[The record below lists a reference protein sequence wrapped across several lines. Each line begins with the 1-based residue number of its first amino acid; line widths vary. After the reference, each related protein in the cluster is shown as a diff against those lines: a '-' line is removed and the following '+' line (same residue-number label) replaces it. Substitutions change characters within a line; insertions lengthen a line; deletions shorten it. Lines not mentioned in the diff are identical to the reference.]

1 MRIGLL
7 VIFLGGLRRSSTS
20 LHGQRQTRNVA
31 NLGLAKVVEGMQEP
45 GEREL
50 SY

>member
-7 VIFLGGLRRSSTS
+7 VIFSGGASTS
-20 LHGQRQTRNVA
+20 LHGQRQTRNAA

-45 GEREL
+45 GE
-50 SY
+50 